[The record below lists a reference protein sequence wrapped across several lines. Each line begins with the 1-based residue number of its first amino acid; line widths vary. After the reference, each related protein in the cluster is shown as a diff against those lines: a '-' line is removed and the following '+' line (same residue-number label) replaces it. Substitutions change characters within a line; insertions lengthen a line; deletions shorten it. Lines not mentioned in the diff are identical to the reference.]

1 MSTPE
6 VRFAALQQAHLPPPL
21 ASALETERQRW
32 EAEGRVARLWR
43 RDASLWTGRDE
54 DRWLDW
60 LDIVAEELA
69 NVDELYGFMSLVKA
83 GGYRDVVLLG
93 MGGSSMG
100 PEVLHG
106 VFGAREGLPP
116 LRVVDSTD
124 PDQIR
129 QTETALDLARTLFIV
144 ASKSGSTLE
153 PNLLKD
159 YFHAR
164 MVETVGAAQAGAH
177 FVAITDPGSQLEQV
191 AERDGFRAVYHGRPQ
206 IGGRY
211 SVLSHFGMIP
221 AAGLGVDVGRFLEQ
235 AASMVA
241 ACRPEV
247 PAAENPGLWLG
258 LILGTAHALGH
269 DKLTLTASP
278 TLAGMGAWIEQLIAE
293 STGKQGKAIIP
304 LYAESL
310 GGPEVYGPDRLFVH
324 LALQDEADDGQQAA
338 LDRLAAAGHPVVRLT
353 VPDRHA
359 LGQEFFRWE
368 FATAVAGAVMGIHP
382 FDQPD
387 VEASKIATRALA
399 ETYEREG
406 ALPATTPL
414 AGSGPIRLY
423 ADGANAGALRETA
436 SEADD
441 VAALLRA
448 HLARL
453 GPGDYFALLAY
464 LNRLDDDLAG
474 RLQRI
479 RHAVRDRHRVATCLG
494 FGPRFLH
501 STGQAYKGGANNG
514 VFLQITA
521 NPVRDL
527 PVPGHRYSFGVI
539 ESAQALGDLQVLQA
553 RGRRV
558 LRVHLDTDSR
568 EGLAQLE
575 AILTAS

>member
-1 MSTPE
+1 MSTLE
-6 VRFAALQQAHLPPPL
+6 VRPAALQEAHLPPAMQKAL
-21 ASALETERQRW
+21 ATELERW
-32 EAEGRVARLWR
+32 QNEKCVARLWQ
-43 RDASLWTGRDE
+43 RDATLWTGQDE
-54 DRWLDW
+54 DRWLAW
-60 LDIVAEELA
+60 LDIVADELA
-69 NVDELYGFMSLVKA
+69 NVDELLGFTALVKA
-83 GGYRDVVLLG
+83 GDYQDMVLLG

-106 VFGAREGLPP
+106 VFGNREGLPP

-124 PDQIR
+124 PDQIA
-129 QTETALDLARTLFIV
+129 QTEAALDLARTLFIV

-153 PNLLKD
+153 PNLLHE

-164 MVETVGAAQAGAH
+164 MVESVGEDRAGRH
-177 FVAITDPGSQLEQV
+177 FVAITDPGSQLERI
-191 AERDGFRAVYHGRPQ
+191 AEREGFLAVYHGRPQ

-221 AAGLGVDVGRFLEQ
+221 AAGLGVEVGRFLER
-235 AASMVA
+235 AAVMVD
-241 ACRPEV
+241 ACRPDV

-258 LILGTAHALGH
+258 LILGMAHALGH

-278 TLAGMGAWIEQLIAE
+278 TLAGIGAWIEQLIAE

-304 LYAESL
+304 LYAERL
-310 GGPEVYGPDRLFVH
+310 AEPGVYGEDRLFVH
-324 LALQDEADDGQQAA
+324 LALHDEPDGGQQAA
-338 LDRLAAAGHPVVRLT
+338 LDRLAAAGHPVVRLSL
-353 VPDRHA
+353 PDRDA

-387 VEASKIATRALA
+387 VEASKIATRELA

-406 ALPATTPL
+406 ALPATAPL
-414 AGSGPIRLY
+414 AGMGAIRLY
-423 ADGANAGALRETA
+423 ADPANAGVLRETA
-436 SEADD
+436 TDPDD
-441 VAALLRA
+441 VSALLRA
-448 HLARL
+448 HLDRL

-464 LNRLDDDLAG
+464 LNRLDPAIEAS
-474 RLQRI
+474 LQAI

-501 STGQAYKGGANNG
+501 STGQAYKGGPNTG

-521 NPVRDL
+521 DPLQDR

-539 ESAQALGDLQVLQA
+539 ESAQALGDLRVLEA

-558 LRVHLDTDSR
+558 LRVHLDDPR
-568 EGLAQLE
+568 DGLAQLE
-575 AILTAS
+575 AMLVSA